1 MSTITDIDRRIRRP
15 SDLLNNLNNLG
26 SKNPELGLVHE
37 GFNFFPGGSKS
48 VREALKKHRHASFV
62 VGRSDGRKFL
72 AFPAEKK
79 EPVFRKKKD
88 LILYDEAS

>member
-1 MSTITDIDRRIRRP
+1 MSTITNIDSRIRRP

-37 GFNFFPGGSKS
+37 GYEFAQQGSNHAKAA
-48 VREALKKHRHASFV
+48 VKKHEHASFV
-62 VGRSDGRKFL
+62 VERSDGRKFL